1 MIFMKI
7 FAIQVSEL
15 RTQAEIVYTKYEKR
29 FNNFQQL
36 AKVEIERLRKQLDA
50 LLKEVIDSL
59 HFYSYLFHFNFLIQ
73 YITL

>member
-1 MIFMKI
+1 MKI

-50 LLKEVIDSL
+50 LLKEVIDSI
-59 HFYSYLFHFNFLIQ
+59 HFYFYSFNLIFYFLIQ